1 MSTDAS
7 VLLWGSQIGAVSW
20 LDERQTAVFQYD
32 PAFATSSI
40 QVAPL
45 MMPLRELPYEFPA
58 LNRETFWGLP
68 GMLADSLPDKFG
80 NAIIDAWLASQGR
93 NRESFNPVER
103 LCYVGSRGMGAL
115 EFRPAL
121 LEPTSASK
129 AIEVASLVELSNK
142 ILSERNNLHW
152 AFSGVDDQA
161 AIQDILRVGTSAG
174 GARAKAIL
182 AWNPQTNEFRSGQV
196 NLPPGY
202 EHWIVKFDGI
212 HNNKDKELADP
223 LGYGKIEYA
232 YAKMAQA
239 AGIEMSECRLFHE
252 GGRSHFMTRRFDRSS
267 DGGKIHMQ
275 SLCGLAHVD
284 FNTPAIFSYEE
295 TLQLMKRLGLPRTD
309 LEQQVLRA
317 MFNVV
322 GRNQDDH
329 PKNIAFLMNRR
340 GEWRLSPAFDI
351 SYSYSPGGRWTSQ
364 HQMSLNGKRDG
375 FTREDLYALASLAGI
390 KPRKAAEIF
399 ERVLEALKTW
409 PQEATA
415 AGVREDRIEK
425 IQAVQRLDL
434 PE

>member
-32 PAFATSSI
+32 PAFATSGI

-115 EFRPAL
+115 EFKPAL

-174 GARAKAIL
+174 GARAGRQ
-182 AWNPQTNEFRSGQV
+182 PS
-196 NLPPGY
+196 
-202 EHWIVKFDGI
+202 
-212 HNNKDKELADP
+212 
-223 LGYGKIEYA
+223 
-232 YAKMAQA
+232 QA
-239 AGIEMSECRLFHE
+239 
-252 GGRSHFMTRRFDRSS
+252 
-267 DGGKIHMQ
+267 
-275 SLCGLAHVD
+275 
-284 FNTPAIFSYEE
+284 
-295 TLQLMKRLGLPRTD
+295 
-309 LEQQVLRA
+309 
-317 MFNVV
+317 
-322 GRNQDDH
+322 
-329 PKNIAFLMNRR
+329 
-340 GEWRLSPAFDI
+340 
-351 SYSYSPGGRWTSQ
+351 
-364 HQMSLNGKRDG
+364 
-375 FTREDLYALASLAGI
+375 
-390 KPRKAAEIF
+390 
-399 ERVLEALKTW
+399 
-409 PQEATA
+409 
-415 AGVREDRIEK
+415 
-425 IQAVQRLDL
+425 
-434 PE
+434 